1 MYPIAD
7 ASPDG
12 VRLRGGT
19 RHCLLR
25 HKPRGQTN
33 CGAVET
39 LGLRDVPDLNDGV
52 VSGGYL
58 LKDLADDPRVMS
70 LPSSMSLIAV

>member
-1 MYPIAD
+1 
-7 ASPDG
+7 
-12 VRLRGGT
+12 
-19 RHCLLR
+19 
-25 HKPRGQTN
+25 
-33 CGAVET
+33 
-39 LGLRDVPDLNDGV
+39 LRDVPDLNDGV